1 MNLYILSFIKKL
13 GSTQKLT
20 LLNSHKNIKLVSFHT
35 TSITFN
41 EKVKIQL
48 ENEINKNLLEEAEIN
63 KQIKVS
69 SRLNRKIVK
78 KEEKNS
84 IRLSRL
90 RKKLVRKWRWNKSK
104 LSRLD
109 FKFRVNVLAKIYKQI
124 KSINRSKIKSR
135 LRSNIASK
143 LGRFINYSQY
153 YNIKSINKVSSL
165 LSDYN
170 YALLIK
176 KVKINQT
183 KLTTL
188 NKLNTLKIADKIL
201 NVSLNN
207 SKNNRNNITSL
218 DRLWTQE
225 KSSLVQNYNIANI
238 KKLNLEE
245 NICNKKTADTKEGT
259 KPYSELNF
267 TKALSLSNNK
277 IKLSLYLYHIY
288 LKTQYLKNI
297 ERIKYLSSAS
307 SLGLKTLSYFETV
320 KGFMGR
326 SLNYNNQLLYHSKLI
341 NYNFSNIN
349 SKFNILGGNNYIENL
364 LKDLFYVVSSIIS
377 QPIFIIRQDKLIIR
391 LFLFLSP
398 KISNKLNTSLNNKK
412 QNSKFSNKV
421 RNSKNPLI
429 SKNFKERYWNNLN
442 QIKLM
447 SYNSSLNQLRLK
459 KEIKGLDILEFSHT
473 GDLLLENSS
482 TDNMKKINSIL
493 LHKNYLKNREY
504 LIKTNYKNYSA
515 YLQLILSQLYFSYFY
530 PQTNKIPLISRPVH
544 YNTDEKLVI
553 NNIKSSFLKL
563 QNYLI
568 FKRCNIILNSNSQK
582 INKYN
587 KFNLLNRIKFFLFE
601 KKNLSSRSLN
611 WTQTKKRQMFSH
623 KNMSSVASI
632 FKGKNKYNKKTLS
645 KLNKLSFSNF
655 INWPLTESQI
665 KIYTQFFNKINN
677 KANLISANTDNSS
690 MTSNFNH
697 LKSLQRRD
705 HILLK
710 NVISG
715 NLEIPNIKELNRKKS
730 VVSFFTLFKNRLNKI
745 VKLLSKILNIK
756 VELEIVKV
764 ETPFQDSSMISQ
776 ILGYNSKKWY
786 FYRMWRTLLPK
797 IGIQNPTQNLNYTI
811 EKKEEDIERKLKGII
826 YEPTSYLPPLFNKN
840 KLNSK
845 FIGFKTINSNHNLS
859 SYVSGISMK
868 LAGRLMTQKMRP
880 RFTVQMKQNGSLARV
895 KVDYTEKSRFTSKN
909 KRGAFSFTISIGH
922 IIK

>member
-1 MNLYILSFIKKL
+1 MNLNILSFIKNL

-20 LLNSHKNIKLVSFHT
+20 GLNPHKNVKLVSFHT

-41 EKVKIQL
+41 EKSKIQL
-48 ENEINKNLLEEAEIN
+48 ENEINKNLFGEVEV
-63 KQIKVS
+63 KRQIKLS
-69 SRLNRKIVK
+69 SSLNRKIVK
-78 KEEKNS
+78 KEEKNT

-109 FKFRVNVLAKIYKQI
+109 FKFRVNVLTKIYKQI
-124 KSINRSKIKSR
+124 KAINRSKMKSR
-135 LRSNIASK
+135 LRSNIVSK
-143 LGRFINYSQY
+143 LGRFINYFQY
-153 YNIKSINKVSSL
+153 YNIKSVNKVSSI

-170 YALLIK
+170 YMLLIK
-176 KVKINQT
+176 KIKENQT
-183 KLTTL
+183 KLTAL
-188 NKLNTLKIADKIL
+188 KKLNTLNFADKLL
-201 NVSLNN
+201 NVSLKK
-207 SKNNRNNITSL
+207 SKKDRNNVTSF
-218 DRLWTQE
+218 DQLWTQE

-238 KKLNLEE
+238 NKLNLEG
-245 NICNKKTADTKEGT
+245 NICNIKTDETKEGT

-267 TKALSLSNNK
+267 TKTLPLSKNK
-277 IKLSLYLYHIY
+277 IKLSLFLYHTY
-288 LKTQYLKNI
+288 LKIQYSKNM
-297 ERIKYLSSAS
+297 ERIKYLS
-307 SLGLKTLSYFETV
+307 KTLSYFETV

-326 SLNYNNQLLYHSKLI
+326 SINYNNQLLYHSKLI
-341 NYNFSNIN
+341 TYNFSNIN

-377 QPIFIIRQDKLIIR
+377 KPIFIIRQDKLIIR

-412 QNSKFSNKV
+412 QNYKFSNKL

-447 SYNSSLNQLRLK
+447 SYNSSLNQLGLK
-459 KEIKGLDILEFSHT
+459 NEIKGSDVLEFSHT

-482 TDNMKKINSIL
+482 IDSMKNRNSIL
-493 LHKNYLKNREY
+493 LHKNYLINREY
-504 LIKTNYKNYSA
+504 FIKTNYKNYSA
-515 YLQLILSQLYFSYFY
+515 YLQLVLSQLYFSYFY
-530 PQTNKIPLISRPVH
+530 PKTNKIPLISRPVH
-544 YNTDEKLVI
+544 YKNNTDEKLVI
-553 NNIKSSFLKL
+553 NKIKSSFLKL

-568 FKRCNIILNSNSQK
+568 FKRCNVILNSNNQK
-582 INKYN
+582 RNKYN

-611 WTQTKKRQMFSH
+611 WAQTKNRQMFNH
-623 KNMSSVASI
+623 KNMSSVVTI
-632 FKGKNKYNKKTLS
+632 FKGKNKYNKKTLN

-665 KIYTQFFNKINN
+665 KIYTQFFNKINS
-677 KANLISANTDNSS
+677 KANLISLNTDNSS
-690 MTSNFNH
+690 MTSNFNL

-710 NVISG
+710 NVTLG
-715 NLEIPNIKELNRKKS
+715 KLEIPNIKELNRKKS

-756 VELEIVKV
+756 VELEVVKV

-895 KVDYTEKSRFTSKN
+895 KVDYTEKSRYTSKN